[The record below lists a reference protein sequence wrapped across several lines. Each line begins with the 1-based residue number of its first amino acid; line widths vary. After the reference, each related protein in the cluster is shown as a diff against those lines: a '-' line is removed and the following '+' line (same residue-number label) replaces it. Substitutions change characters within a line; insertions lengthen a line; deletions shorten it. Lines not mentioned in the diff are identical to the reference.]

1 MIFYEFFAF
10 QFGGHDK
17 GPRTLSRTMRQPR
30 ISTLKPARIITY
42 FLCFNFA
49 NILQMDRS
57 DHGGK
62 FQQVRGMFQD
72 HNFFDLPGAF
82 AILERFQK
90 TERACYGRTFGY
102 RFAEGIF

>member
-1 MIFYEFFAF
+1 
-10 QFGGHDK
+10 
-17 GPRTLSRTMRQPR
+17 
-30 ISTLKPARIITY
+30 
-42 FLCFNFA
+42 
-49 NILQMDRS
+49 MDRS